1 MQSLKDKDSIK
12 KIDIQELLK
21 NGKYI
26 YRKRNW
32 NFDPDYYGIGIG
44 TAYVRCKEMILQE
57 IDFEEWFNP
66 KEFED
71 NSYKDKKLDKWIG
84 TIYFDE
90 QGNMHEVVKDEKL
103 QEKVN
108 SIIEEI
114 EQKVNGGIEGTNR
127 NSENRHKHKVIN
139 FFRVLFS
146 KKKLLEDNNS
156 LTLEEIEERLAK
168 VTTIEPTFID
178 KYSTEKTDAEKK
190 LDEKNVTRAHT
201 IDDKEERI

>member
-1 MQSLKDKDSIK
+1 
-12 KIDIQELLK
+12 
-21 NGKYI
+21 
-26 YRKRNW
+26 
-32 NFDPDYYGIGIG
+32 
-44 TAYVRCKEMILQE
+44 
-57 IDFEEWFNP
+57 
-66 KEFED
+66 
-71 NSYKDKKLDKWIG
+71 
-84 TIYFDE
+84 
-90 QGNMHEVVKDEKL
+90 MHEVVKDEKL